1 MNSDNIVD
9 NVVLKCSA
17 RLSRPDL
24 QFVKNVLVGELS
36 KYKITIEETS
46 IIPYDGKYQRMVDL
60 YVASR
65 YMEGLA
71 KKTCNIYRLRLTD
84 FVNHLTKPL
93 EDYKPMDIS
102 EYLRTFQ
109 RHIVR

>member
-17 RLSRPDL
+17 RLSQPDL

-65 YMEGLA
+65 YMEGL
-71 KKTCNIYRLRLTD
+71 
-84 FVNHLTKPL
+84 
-93 EDYKPMDIS
+93 
-102 EYLRTFQ
+102 
-109 RHIVR
+109 

>member
-17 RLSRPDL
+17 RLSQPDL

-36 KYKITIEETS
+36 KYKITIEEAS

-65 YMEGLA
+65 YMEGL
-71 KKTCNIYRLRLTD
+71 
-84 FVNHLTKPL
+84 
-93 EDYKPMDIS
+93 
-102 EYLRTFQ
+102 
-109 RHIVR
+109 

>member
-17 RLSRPDL
+17 RLSQPDL
-24 QFVKNVLVGELS
+24 QFVKNVLVGGLS
-36 KYKITIEETS
+36 KYKITIEEAS

-65 YMEGLA
+65 YMEGL
-71 KKTCNIYRLRLTD
+71 
-84 FVNHLTKPL
+84 
-93 EDYKPMDIS
+93 
-102 EYLRTFQ
+102 
-109 RHIVR
+109 

>member
-17 RLSRPDL
+17 RLSQPDL

-46 IIPYDGKYQRMVDL
+46 IIPYDGKYQRMLDL

-65 YMEGLA
+65 YMEGL
-71 KKTCNIYRLRLTD
+71 
-84 FVNHLTKPL
+84 
-93 EDYKPMDIS
+93 
-102 EYLRTFQ
+102 
-109 RHIVR
+109 